1 MRRSPVVFALLLT
14 LLLAACG
21 GAPAAQS
28 PTNSPASTVAPT
40 VAPTVAAPIAPTNA
54 PTTTAPTT
62 VVTTTT
68 APTTAATAPVGTT
81 LNVFAAASLTDAFK
95 ALAPAFEAAHPGVTL
110 VFNFAG
116 AQQLATQINEGAP
129 ADVFASA
136 NRAQMDVLIASG
148 KVISETAHTFVQN
161 RLVVITP
168 KANPAGIISLKD
180 LAKPGLKLVLA
191 AKAVPVGQYALA
203 FLAKASALPEYT
215 ASYSATVL
223 ANVVSYEDNVRSVLT
238 KIALGEGDAG
248 IVYTTDAATQA
259 DKVAEITIPDTLN
272 VIAAYPIA
280 PLADSKVTAL
290 AQAFVDYVQTPEAQQ
305 VLAKYGFISL
315 TGDAPGTV
323 PTAKPTEV
331 K

>member
-28 PTNSPASTVAPT
+28 PTSPPAPT
-40 VAPTVAAPIAPTNA
+40 VAPTVVPTVAAPTASTDAPTTEA
-54 PTTTAPTT
+54 TTTAP
-62 VVTTTT
+62 
-68 APTTAATAPVGTT
+68 AGTT

-148 KVISETAHTFVQN
+148 KVISATAHTFVRN

-168 KANPAGIISLKD
+168 KANPAGITSLKD
-180 LAKPGLKLVLA
+180 LAKPGLKLILA

-215 ASYSATVL
+215 DSFSATVL

-259 DKVAEITIPDTLN
+259 DKVAEIAIPDTLN
-272 VIAAYPIA
+272 VIATYPIA
-280 PLADSKVTAL
+280 PLADSKATAL
-290 AQAFVDYVQTPEAQQ
+290 AQAFVDYVLAPEAQQ
-305 VLAKYGFISL
+305 VLVKYGFISE
-315 TGDAPGTV
+315 TGAAPGIV

>member
-1 MRRSPVVFALLLT
+1 MEVFVRRSPVVFALLLT

-21 GAPAAQS
+21 GP
-28 PTNSPASTVAPT
+28 P
-40 VAPTVAAPIAPTNA
+40 
-54 PTTTAPTT
+54 
-62 VVTTTT
+62 
-68 APTTAATAPVGTT
+68 APTTATAPAGTT

-116 AQQLATQINEGAP
+116 AQQLATQMNEGAP

-148 KVISETAHTFVQN
+148 KVISATAHTFVRN

-168 KANPAGIISLKD
+168 KTNPAGITSLKD
-180 LAKPGLKLVLA
+180 LAKPGLKLILA
-191 AKAVPVGQYALA
+191 AKAVPVGQYALN

-215 ASYSATVL
+215 DSYSATVL

-238 KIALGEGDAG
+238 KLALGEGDAG

-259 DKVAEITIPDTLN
+259 DKVAEIPIPDALN
-272 VIAAYPIA
+272 VVATYPIA
-280 PLADSKVTAL
+280 PLADSKATVL
-290 AQAFVDYVQTPEAQQ
+290 AQAFVDYVLAPEAQQ
-305 VLAKYGFISL
+305 VFVTFGFSSEA
-315 TGDAPGTV
+315 GAVMPGRSR
-323 PTAKPTEV
+323 AKPLF
-331 K
+331 